1 MSEPRQKGHC
11 TCAVALSPD
20 RLKMIRIMT
29 ASCTH
34 RARADSHVQISSES
48 EGSEV
53 VSRIFHTHTVR
64 PCRTRGKGRHFIA
77 QSKKKKKKRKDILSK
92 KKRRRRRIKK
102 KNKRNNNNEKVAGEG
117 FGGWRG
123 ERGRGEKPSK
133 TEGDRLKEKRGYNFR
148 TQLQQITAFFFF

>member
-1 MSEPRQKGHC
+1 M
-11 TCAVALSPD
+11 
-20 RLKMIRIMT
+20 
-29 ASCTH
+29 
-34 RARADSHVQISSES
+34 
-48 EGSEV
+48 
-53 VSRIFHTHTVR
+53 
-64 PCRTRGKGRHFIA
+64 
-77 QSKKKKKKRKDILSK
+77 SK

-148 TQLQQITAFFFF
+148 TQLQQITAFFFLTHWAGVLSVFERRRQEKDTYSVKFTRVLFSERDLLTL